1 MEPGHYGSWRA
12 CMYGKKSKLRFMSG
26 QFVVRVGIFKRLQHK
41 IFKEKESRAFVQRNS
56 SADLSGK
63 NTEGPSRETVDF
75 APDRRTCRRPFS
87 SSGPEMD
94 GARIGDNGKGSVDRN
109 PRSRR
114 KKNYMHRAINP
125 RYKNLDLLRDDYKK
139 KRESIRRRL
148 NEFRAIARDDYFY
161 ELVYCLMTPQSSAVN
176 SAKAQ
181 SMLSAHN
188 FRNAE
193 IDPEPLLH
201 QKEYY
206 IRFHKTKAKLLVAM
220 KSQYND
226 ILEKI
231 SNGEPIFEKR
241 KWLAENVKGM
251 GYKEATHFLRNV
263 GLNEGLAILDRH
275 ILKNLKKHG
284 AIRSLPKTLTK
295 KKYLAYERRFQK
307 FAENIGI
314 PIDELDLLFW
324 SNETGEILK

>member
-1 MEPGHYGSWRA
+1 
-12 CMYGKKSKLRFMSG
+12 
-26 QFVVRVGIFKRLQHK
+26 
-41 IFKEKESRAFVQRNS
+41 
-56 SADLSGK
+56 
-63 NTEGPSRETVDF
+63 
-75 APDRRTCRRPFS
+75 
-87 SSGPEMD
+87 
-94 GARIGDNGKGSVDRN
+94 
-109 PRSRR
+109 
-114 KKNYMHRAINP
+114 
-125 RYKNLDLLRDDYKK
+125 
-139 KRESIRRRL
+139 
-148 NEFRAIARDDYFY
+148 
-161 ELVYCLMTPQSSAVN
+161 
-176 SAKAQ
+176 
-181 SMLSAHN
+181 MLSAHN